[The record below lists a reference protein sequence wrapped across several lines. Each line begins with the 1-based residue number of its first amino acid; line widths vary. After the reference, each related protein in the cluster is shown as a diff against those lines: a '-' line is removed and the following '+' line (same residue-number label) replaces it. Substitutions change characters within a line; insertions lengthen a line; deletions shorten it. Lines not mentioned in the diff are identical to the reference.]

1 MIHSKNILATGVACC
16 LITLISGCMAYRTG
30 RIPDA
35 VLNKQAFT
43 CESKPTTHIE
53 VKCQTQ
59 SFNEEVPGKNIAAA
73 QKFKGLIAGVLKE
86 PEPFKSYT
94 FTENRNQQTDLKI
107 VFSFQRVEKA
117 SLANI
122 LLTAGTFTIIPAISS
137 MNYSLTA
144 QIYDS
149 TGKEIG
155 TYKTED
161 SLRVWFQ
168 ILLLPLGSYRSPDKE
183 EKQLVENLTK
193 TTLLLMNADG
203 LLNIQQ

>member
-1 MIHSKNILATGVACC
+1 
-16 LITLISGCMAYRTG
+16 MAYRTG
-30 RIPDA
+30 PIPDV
-35 VLNKQAFT
+35 VLLKQDFASA
-43 CESKPTTHIE
+43 SKPTAHLE

-73 QKFKGLIAGVLKE
+73 QKFKRIIAGVLRE

-107 VFSFQRVEKA
+107 VFSFQRVEEG
-117 SLANI
+117 SLVNI

-144 QIYDS
+144 QIFDS
-149 TGKEIG
+149 TGKEVG

-161 SLRVWFQ
+161 SMRVWFQ
-168 ILLLPLGSYRSPDKE
+168 ILLLPLGPCRSPDKK
-183 EKQLVENLTK
+183 EKELVENLTK
-193 TTLLLMNADG
+193 NTLLLMKADG
-203 LLNIQQ
+203 LLNIPQ